1 MLRYLNYL
9 NNSKYSQNLANLFH
23 IVFFILD
30 HLSIE
35 HWMLALVKTCQNPEE
50 EVIRMHSACWSQ
62 WVRCSNSAAQDVV
75 HFFPYRFV
83 LRMLPEISPAQGKW
97 HQVTERSWP
106 LGLCEIEPEWFGR
119 ISTFRLMAALPG
131 RSQRTLGESKVCL
144 QTGLRREALRLR
156 QLDFVMTWRW
166 TASSCAMNAHECT
179 ISKTFVLW
187 HVLKRHKS
195 REFKGASLLVV
206 RTWKKS
212 LPWNDWRTE
221 AVLLHCCKMRL
232 N

>member
-35 HWMLALVKTCQNPEE
+35 HWMLALVKTCQNPEEE

-97 HQVTERSWP
+97 HQVTSSDRAKLATWLVWNRTWVVWAYLHFP
-106 LGLCEIEPEWFGR
+106 LD
-119 ISTFRLMAALPG
+119 G
-131 RSQRTLGESKVCL
+131 RSARKVAANPRWIKSVFANWFEKGSTATLAV
-144 QTGLRREALRLR
+144 RLR
-156 QLDFVMTWRW
+156 DDLTLDCELLCNECARMHHFKNFRPMTCLE
-166 TASSCAMNAHECT
+166 TS
-179 ISKTFVLW
+179 
-187 HVLKRHKS
+187 
-195 REFKGASLLVV
+195 
-206 RTWKKS
+206 
-212 LPWNDWRTE
+212 
-221 AVLLHCCKMRL
+221 
-232 N
+232 